1 LRGRDG
7 ELAVIGEQLAGAREG
22 RGAVL
27 FVQGRAGFG
36 KTRLLAEAAAMASQA
51 GVRAGLGAMQA
62 SDQVVPMAG
71 LIAALFDGREPL
83 VDPAARHRLHFL
95 PEQRYWLLEELE
107 SLLEQAALASPVL
120 VCIDDMHWADGGSL
134 TALRTLPPRLAHLP
148 IMWLVSFREGQARAE
163 LRAAIESL
171 EDIGAQTLP
180 LGPLDGDAV
189 AQVAGDLL
197 GAEPDPGLLELA
209 GRAHGSP
216 FLLVE
221 LLLGLQEDS
230 LVRTDSGHATLVE
243 ARLPA
248 RVTDSMR
255 ERLSRLPEPARQ
267 AALVASVLGQRF
279 SFGHLSAMLNK
290 PPSALLAPVDDLL
303 RTDLLTEDDGLL
315 TYRHDLIREAVRDT
329 LPRTAL
335 RALQRQAAD
344 ALLAAGSP
352 PVEVAAQLAAS
363 ADPGDQV
370 AVRTLHE
377 AARALGSSDPGA
389 AADLARRALELSRP
403 EDPLRG
409 PLAAETALLLHAAGR
424 VEEGKSFAD
433 HALGEALSAEQEA
446 EVRLSIAWMIA
457 VSADVR
463 AEAGR
468 RALALA
474 GLPGDLRARHLARL
488 VHNLVSAGRPQDA
501 RKLLV
506 QARHAVRSADDPDA
520 TFTLIISEALVD
532 YARGRFGP
540 GLERIEALS
549 QRRSE
554 VTEPV
559 RTLLASRLRTE
570 LLAALDRYE
579 EALRVSADGLV
590 AGQRDHQGWAVREWE
605 GGRGCRLLQVGRLGE
620 AAAALDGVVAAM
632 EKATPA
638 SSLDVQAAVAS
649 GRVAMHTGNE
659 PQIRKCAAIARAL
672 LETGA
677 RSGQRA
683 GAWLLALITLW
694 EGDAA
699 AARAQ
704 LCALG
709 EAERL
714 TIVPLNPVDIADEV
728 PLARIA
734 MAAGDGELAA
744 CAVATARQRLRLNPA
759 VASIAGTAAHAEG
772 LVTGDPDHLA
782 RAVKCFGQGPRPLA
796 LASALEDAGKVLAG
810 RGDREEGVAMLGQA
824 LELYHCAGASWDAAR
839 VRQRLR
845 ALGVRRR
852 LAGMVPPRSGWP
864 GLTECELEVVQ
875 QVARGLTNRQVA
887 ERLFLSPHTVNNH
900 LRRAFAKLDVTSRVE
915 LARLAAIH
923 DNTAGWD
930 GTWHTHSRLGDVISD

>member
-1 LRGRDG
+1 
-7 ELAVIGEQLAGAREG
+7 VIGERLAAVREG
-22 RGAVL
+22 RSTVL
-27 FVQGRAGFG
+27 FVQGRAGLG
-36 KTRLLAEAAAMASQA
+36 KTRLLAEAVAMANRT
-51 GVRAGLGAMQA
+51 GVRAGFGAVQA
-62 SDQVVPMAG
+62 SDQVVPMGG
-71 LIAALFDGREPL
+71 LVAALFDGREPL
-83 VDPAARHRLHFL
+83 VDPAARHRLLFL
-95 PEQRYWLLEELE
+95 PEQRYWLLEELG
-107 SLLEQAALASPVL
+107 SLLEEAALASPVL

-134 TALRTLPPRLAHLP
+134 TALRTLPPRLADLP

-171 EDIGAQTLP
+171 EEIGAQTLP

-189 AQVAGDLL
+189 GQLAGDLL

-221 LLLGLQEDS
+221 LLRGLQEDA
-230 LVRTDSGHATLVE
+230 LVRTDCGLATLVE

-248 RVTDSMR
+248 RVADSMR
-255 ERLSRLPEPARQ
+255 DRLSRLSEPARQ
-267 AALVASVLGQRF
+267 AALVASVLGRRF

-290 PPSALLAPVDDLL
+290 PPAALLTPVDDLL
-303 RTDLLTEDDGLL
+303 CADLLAEDDGLL

-329 LPRTAL
+329 LPPTAL
-335 RALQRQAAD
+335 RALQRQAVD
-344 ALLAAGSP
+344 ALLASGSP

-363 ADPGDQV
+363 AEPGDQM
-370 AVRTLHE
+370 AVRTLRE

-389 AADLARRALELSRP
+389 AADLTRHALELAAAS
-403 EDPLRG
+403 DPLRG

-433 HALGEALSAEQEA
+433 DALGEALSVQQEA

-463 AEAGR
+463 AEASR

-474 GLPGDLRARHLARL
+474 GLPRDLRARHLARL

-501 RKLLV
+501 RKLLG
-506 QARHAVRSADDPDA
+506 QARHAVRSAGDRDA
-520 TFTLIISEALVD
+520 TFTLAVSEALVE
-532 YARGRFGP
+532 YASGSFGP
-540 GLERIEALS
+540 ALERIEAVIR
-549 QRRSE
+549 RRSE
-554 VTEPV
+554 LNEPV
-559 RTLLASRLRTE
+559 RELLASRLRTE
-570 LLAALDRYE
+570 LLAALDRYD
-579 EALRVSADGLV
+579 EALRLSTDGLV

-605 GGRGCRLLQVGRLGE
+605 GGRGCRLFQVGRLGE

-677 RSGQRA
+677 RLGQCA
-683 GAWLLALITLW
+683 GAWLLALIALR
-694 EGDAA
+694 EGNAA
-699 AARAQ
+699 AARAH

-709 EAERL
+709 EDERL
-714 TIVPLNPVDIADEV
+714 TIVPLNPMDVTDEV

-734 MAAGDGELAA
+734 MAAGDGELASS
-744 CAVATARQRLRLNPA
+744 AVATARERLRLNPA

-772 LVTGDPDHLA
+772 LVTGDPDHI
-782 RAVKCFGQGPRPLA
+782 AVAIKCFGKGPRPLA
-796 LASALEDAGKVLAG
+796 LASALEDAGKILAG
-810 RGDREEGVAMLGQA
+810 RGDREEGIAMLGQA
-824 LELYHCAGASWDAAR
+824 LELYHRAGASWDAAR
-839 VRQRLR
+839 VRRRLR

-852 LAGMVPPRSGWP
+852 LAGMVPPRNSWS
-864 GLTECELEVVQ
+864 GLTECELEVVR

-887 ERLFLSPHTVNNH
+887 ERLFLSQHTVSNH
-900 LRRAFAKLDVTSRVE
+900 LRHAFAKLDVTSRVE
-915 LARLAAIH
+915 LARLAAID
-923 DNTAGWD
+923 DNTA
-930 GTWHTHSRLGDVISD
+930 R

>member
-36 KTRLLAEAAAMASQA
+36 KTRLLAEAAARASQA
-51 GVRAGLGAMQA
+51 GVRAGFGAVQA

-83 VDPAARHRLHFL
+83 VETAARHRLHFL

-148 IMWLVSFREGQARAE
+148 IIWLVSFRESQARAE
-163 LRAAIESL
+163 LRAVIESL
-171 EDIGAQTLP
+171 DEIGAQTLT

-189 AQVAGDLL
+189 EQVVGDLL

-209 GRAHGSP
+209 VRAHGSP

-221 LLLGLQEDS
+221 LLRGLQEDA

-248 RVTDSMR
+248 RITDSMR
-255 ERLSRLPEPARQ
+255 DRLSRLSEPARQ
-267 AALVASVLGQRF
+267 AALVASVLGRRF
-279 SFGHLSAMLNK
+279 SFGHLSAMLSE
-290 PPSALLAPVDDLL
+290 PPSALLERVDELL
-303 RTDLLTEDDGLL
+303 RADLLTEDDGLL
-315 TYRHDLIREAVRDT
+315 TYRHDLICEAVRDT

-335 RALQRQAAD
+335 RTLHRQAVD
-344 ALLAAGSP
+344 VLLAAGSL
-352 PVEVAAQLAAS
+352 PVDVAAQLAAS
-363 ADPGDQV
+363 AGPGDRV
-370 AVRTLHE
+370 AVRTLRE
-377 AARALGSSDPGA
+377 AARVLGSSDPGA
-389 AADLARRALELSRP
+389 AADLTRRALELAGL

-433 HALGEALSAEQEA
+433 DALGEALSVQQEA

-463 AEAGR
+463 AEASR

-488 VHNLVSAGRPQDA
+488 VHNLVSAGWPQDGW
-501 RKLLV
+501 KLLGK
-506 QARHAVRSADDPDA
+506 ARHAVRSAGDPDA
-520 TFTLIISEALVD
+520 TFTLAVSEALLD
-532 YARGRFGP
+532 YTRGSFGP
-540 GLERIEALS
+540 ALESIEAVS
-549 QRRSE
+549 RRSGLN
-554 VTEPV
+554 EPV
-559 RTLLASRLRTE
+559 RELLASRLRTE
-570 LLAALDRYE
+570 LLAVLDRYD
-579 EALRVSADGLV
+579 EALRLSTDGLV

-677 RSGQRA
+677 RSGRCA
-683 GAWLLALITLW
+683 GAWLLALIALW

-699 AARAQ
+699 AAGAH

-714 TIVPLNPVDIADEV
+714 TIVPLNPMDVTDEV
-728 PLARIA
+728 SLVRIA
-734 MAAGDGELAA
+734 MAVGDGELATS
-744 CAVATARQRLRLNPA
+744 AVATARERLRLNPA

-772 LVTGDPDHLA
+772 LVTGDADHLA
-782 RAVKCFGQGPRPLA
+782 VAVKYFGEGPRPLA

-810 RGDREEGVAMLGQA
+810 RGDREEGVALLGQA
-824 LELYHCAGASWDAAR
+824 LELYFRSGASWDAAR

-852 LAGMVPPRSGWP
+852 LAGMVPSRNGWS
-864 GLTECELEVVQ
+864 GLTECELEVAR

-887 ERLFLSPHTVNNH
+887 ERLFLSQHTVSNH
-900 LRRAFAKLDVTSRVE
+900 LRHAFAKLDTTSRVE

-923 DNTAGWD
+923 DNTVG
-930 GTWHTHSRLGDVISD
+930 

>member
-1 LRGRDG
+1 M
-7 ELAVIGEQLAGAREG
+7 IGERLAGVRQG

-27 FVQGRAGFG
+27 FVQGQAGFG
-36 KTRLLAEAAAMASQA
+36 KTRLLAEAAAMASRA
-51 GVRAGLGAMQA
+51 GVRAGFGAVQA
-62 SDQVVPMAG
+62 SDQVVPMGG

-83 VDPAARHRLHFL
+83 VDPGALRSLHFL

-107 SLLEQAALASPVL
+107 SLLEEAALASPVL

-148 IMWLVSFREGQARAE
+148 IIWLVSFRESQARAE
-163 LRAAIESL
+163 LLTAIKSL
-171 EDIGAQTLP
+171 DEFGAQTLL

-189 AQVAGDLL
+189 GQVAEDLL
-197 GAEPDPGLLELA
+197 GREPDPGLLELA

-221 LLLGLQEDS
+221 LLRGLQEEA
-230 LVRTDSGHATLVE
+230 LVRTESGYASLVE

-248 RVTDSMR
+248 RITDSMR
-255 ERLSRLPEPARQ
+255 HRLSRLSEPARQ
-267 AALVASVLGQRF
+267 AALVASVLGRRF
-279 SFGHLSAMLNK
+279 SFGHLSAMLNE
-290 PPSALLAPVDDLL
+290 PPSALLERVDELL
-303 RTDLLTEDDGLL
+303 RADLLTEDDGLL

-335 RALQRQAAD
+335 RALQRQAVD

-363 ADPGDQV
+363 AEPGDQV

-389 AADLARRALELSRP
+389 AADLTRRALELAGAG
-403 EDPLRG
+403 DPLRG

-433 HALGEALSAEQEA
+433 HALSEALSAEQEA

-463 AEAGR
+463 AEASR

-488 VHNLVSAGRPQDA
+488 VHNLVSAGRPKDA
-501 RKLLV
+501 RKLLG
-506 QARHAVRSADDPDA
+506 QARHAVRSAGDPDA
-520 TFTLIISEALVD
+520 TFTLAVSEALLD
-532 YARGRFGP
+532 YTRGSFGP
-540 GLERIEALS
+540 ALESIEAVSRWPRLN
-549 QRRSE
+549 
-554 VTEPV
+554 EPV
-559 RTLLASRLRTE
+559 RELLASRLRTE
-570 LLAALDRYE
+570 LLAGLDRYD
-579 EALRVSADGLV
+579 EALRLSTNGLV

-672 LETGA
+672 LETAA
-677 RSGQRA
+677 RLGQCA
-683 GAWLLALITLW
+683 GAWLLALIAVW

-699 AARAQ
+699 AARTH

-714 TIVPLNPVDIADEV
+714 TIVPLNPMDVTDEV
-728 PLARIA
+728 LLVRIA
-734 MAAGDGELAA
+734 MAAGDGELATS
-744 CAVATARQRLRLNPA
+744 AVASARERLRLNPA

-772 LVTGDPDHLA
+772 LITGGPDQLTL
-782 RAVKCFGQGPRPLA
+782 AVKCFEQGPRPLA

-810 RGDREEGVAMLGQA
+810 RGDREEGVALLGQA
-824 LELYHCAGASWDAAR
+824 LELYFRAGASWDAAR
-839 VRQRLR
+839 LRQRLR
-845 ALGVRRR
+845 AFGVRRR
-852 LAGMVPPRSGWP
+852 LVGMVPPRNGWS
-864 GLTECELEVVQ
+864 GLTECELEVVR

-887 ERLFLSPHTVNNH
+887 ERLFLSQHTVSNH
-900 LRRAFAKLDVTSRVE
+900 LRHAFAKLDITSRVE

-923 DNTAGWD
+923 DKTVG
-930 GTWHTHSRLGDVISD
+930 

>member
-1 LRGRDG
+1 LRGRDE
-7 ELAVIGEQLAGAREG
+7 ELAVIREQLAGAREG

-36 KTRLLAEAAAMASQA
+36 KTRLLAEAAAIASQA
-51 GVRAGLGAMQA
+51 GVRAGVGTVQA

-83 VDPAARHRLHFL
+83 AGPAARHRLHFL

-148 IMWLVSFREGQARAE
+148 IIWLVSFREGQARAG

-171 EDIGAQTLP
+171 DEIGAHTLT
-180 LGPLDGDAV
+180 LGPLDCDAV
-189 AQVAGDLL
+189 EEVVGDLL
-197 GAEPDPGLLELA
+197 SAEPDPGLLELA
-209 GRAHGSP
+209 ARAHGSP

-221 LLLGLQEDS
+221 LLRGLQEDA

-248 RVTDSMR
+248 RLTDSMR
-255 ERLSRLPEPARQ
+255 DRLSRLSERARQ
-267 AALVASVLGQRF
+267 AALLASVLGRRF
-279 SFGHLSAMLNK
+279 SFGHLSAMLSE
-290 PPSALLAPVDDLL
+290 PPSALLERVDELL
-303 RTDLLTEDDGLL
+303 RADLLTEDDGLL
-315 TYRHDLIREAVRDT
+315 TYRHDLICEAVRDT

-335 RALQRQAAD
+335 RALQRQAVD

-352 PVEVAAQLAAS
+352 AVEVAAQLAAS
-363 ADPGDQV
+363 AEPGDQV

-389 AADLARRALELSRP
+389 AADLTRRALELAGL

-433 HALGEALSAEQEA
+433 DALSEALSVQQEA

-463 AEAGR
+463 AEASR

-474 GLPGDLRARHLARL
+474 GLPRDLRARHLARL
-488 VHNLVSAGRPQDA
+488 VHNLVSAGWPQDG
-501 RKLLV
+501 RKLLGK
-506 QARHAVRSADDPDA
+506 ARHAVRSASDPDA
-520 TFTLIISEALVD
+520 TFTLAVSEALLD
-532 YARGRFGP
+532 YTRGSFGP
-540 GLERIEALS
+540 ALDRIEAVS
-549 QRRSE
+549 RRRSE
-554 VTEPV
+554 VNEPV
-559 RTLLASRLRTE
+559 RELLACRLRTE
-570 LLAALDRYE
+570 VLAALDRYD
-579 EALRVSADGLV
+579 EALRLSTDGLV

-649 GRVAMHTGNE
+649 GWVAMHTGNE

-677 RSGQRA
+677 RRGQCS
-683 GAWLLALITLW
+683 GAWLLALIAMW

-699 AARAQ
+699 AARAH

-714 TIVPLNPVDIADEV
+714 TIVPLNPMDVTDEV
-728 PLARIA
+728 ALVRIA
-734 MAAGDGELAA
+734 MATGDGELATS
-744 CAVATARQRLRLNPA
+744 AVATARERLRLNPA
-759 VASIAGTAAHAEG
+759 VASIAGTSAHVEG
-772 LVTGDPDHLA
+772 LISGGPDQLA
-782 RAVKCFGQGPRPLA
+782 LAVKCFEEGPRPLA
-796 LASALEDAGKVLAG
+796 LASALEDAGKVLAA
-810 RGDREEGVAMLGQA
+810 RGDREEGVALLGQA
-824 LELYHCAGASWDAAR
+824 LELYFRAGASWDAGR
-839 VRQRLR
+839 LRQRLR

-852 LAGMVPPRSGWP
+852 LAGMVPPQNGWS
-864 GLTECELEVVQ
+864 GLTECELEVVR

-887 ERLFLSPHTVNNH
+887 ERLFLSQHTVSNH
-900 LRRAFAKLDVTSRVE
+900 LRHAFAKLDITSRVE

-923 DNTAGWD
+923 DNTA
-930 GTWHTHSRLGDVISD
+930 R

>member
-1 LRGRDG
+1 
-7 ELAVIGEQLAGAREG
+7 VIGERLAIAREG
-22 RGAVL
+22 HGAVL
-27 FVQGRAGFG
+27 FVRGRAGFG
-36 KTRLLAEAAAMASQA
+36 KTRLLAEAAAMAGRA
-51 GVRAGLGAMQA
+51 GVRAGFGAVQA
-62 SDQVVPMAG
+62 SDQVVPMVG
-71 LIAALFDGREPL
+71 LVAALFDGREPL
-83 VDPAARHRLHFL
+83 VDPAARGRLHFL

-107 SLLEQAALASPVL
+107 SLLEEAALASPVL

-134 TALRTLPPRLAHLP
+134 AALRTLPPRLAHLP

-171 EDIGAQTLP
+171 EEIGAQTLL

-189 AQVAGDLL
+189 GKVARDLL

-221 LLLGLQEDS
+221 LLRGLQEDA

-243 ARLPA
+243 ARLPT

-255 ERLSRLPEPARQ
+255 DRLFRLSEPARR
-267 AALVASVLGQRF
+267 AALVASVLGRRF
-279 SFGHLSAMLNK
+279 SFGHLSAMLDE
-290 PPSALLAPVDDLL
+290 PPSALLTPVDELLRADLL
-303 RTDLLTEDDGLL
+303 AEDDGLL
-315 TYRHDLIREAVRDT
+315 AYRHDLIREAVGDT
-329 LPRTAL
+329 LPPSAL
-335 RALQRQAAD
+335 RALRRQAVD
-344 ALLAAGSP
+344 ALLATGSP

-363 ADPGDQV
+363 AEPGDQV
-370 AVRTLHE
+370 AVRTLRE

-389 AADLARRALELSRP
+389 AADLTRRALELAGAG
-403 EDPLRG
+403 DPLRG

-424 VEEGKSFAD
+424 VKEGKSFAD
-433 HALGEALSAEQEA
+433 HALGEALSVEQEA

-463 AEAGR
+463 AQAGR
-468 RALALA
+468 SALALA
-474 GLPGDLRARHLARL
+474 GLPGALRARHLARL

-501 RKLLV
+501 RKLLRR
-506 QARHAVRSADDPDA
+506 ARQAVRSAGDPDA
-520 TFTLIISEALVD
+520 TFTLAVSEALLE
-532 YARGRFGP
+532 YASGSFGP
-540 GLERIEALS
+540 ALERIEALS
-549 QRRSE
+549 RRRSGLN
-554 VTEPV
+554 EPV
-559 RTLLASRLRTE
+559 RKLLASRLHTE
-570 LLAALDRYE
+570 LLAALDRYD
-579 EALRVSADGLV
+579 EALRLSIDGLV

-605 GGRGCRLLQVGRLGE
+605 GGRGCRLLQVGRLAE
-620 AAAALDGVVAAM
+620 AAAALDGVVSAM

-638 SSLDVQAAVAS
+638 SSLDVQAVVAS
-649 GRVAMHTGNE
+649 GRVAIHTGNE

-683 GAWLLALITLW
+683 GAWLLALIALR

-699 AARAQ
+699 AARAH

-709 EAERL
+709 EAERF
-714 TIVPLNPVDIADEV
+714 TIVPLNPVDVSDEV

-734 MAAGDGELAA
+734 MAAGDAELATSA
-744 CAVATARQRLRLNPA
+744 MTAARERLRLNPN

-772 LVTGDPDHLA
+772 LVMRDADHLA
-782 RAVKCFGQGPRPLA
+782 VAVKCFEAGPRPLA

-810 RGDREEGVAMLGQA
+810 RGDREEGVALLGQA
-824 LELYHCAGASWDAAR
+824 LELYSHAGASWDAAR
-839 VRQRLR
+839 VRRRLR

-852 LAGMVPPRSGWP
+852 LAGLAPPRNGWS
-864 GLTECELEVVQ
+864 GLTESELH
-875 QVARGLTNRQVA
+875 VARLVAQGLTNRETA
-887 ERLFLSPHTVNNH
+887 ERLFLSPHTVSNH
-900 LRRAFAKLDVTSRVE
+900 LRHAFAKLDVSSRVE

-923 DNTAGWD
+923 DNTAG
-930 GTWHTHSRLGDVISD
+930 

>member
-1 LRGRDG
+1 M
-7 ELAVIGEQLAGAREG
+7 IGEQLAGAREG

-36 KTRLLAEAAAMASQA
+36 KTRLLAEAAAMAGQA
-51 GVRAGLGAMQA
+51 GVRAGFGAVQA

-83 VDPAARHRLHFL
+83 VDPAARHRLPFL

-120 VCIDDMHWADGGSL
+120 VCIDDMQWADGGSL

-148 IMWLVSFREGQARAE
+148 VIWLVSFREGQARAE
-163 LRAAIESL
+163 LRAAVESL
-171 EDIGAQTLP
+171 DEIGAQTLT
-180 LGPLDGDAV
+180 LGALDGDAV
-189 AQVAGDLL
+189 EQVVGDLL
-197 GAEPDPGLLELA
+197 GAAPDPGLLELA
-209 GRAHGSP
+209 RRAHGSP

-221 LLLGLQEDS
+221 LLRGLQEDA

-255 ERLSRLPEPARQ
+255 DRLSRLSEPARQ
-267 AALVASVLGQRF
+267 AALVASVLGRRF
-279 SFGHLSAMLNK
+279 SFGHLSAMLSE
-290 PPSALLAPVDDLL
+290 PPSALLERVDELRRADLL
-303 RTDLLTEDDGLL
+303 AEDDGLL
-315 TYRHDLIREAVRDT
+315 TYRHDLICEAVRDT

-335 RALQRQAAD
+335 RALQRQAVD
-344 ALLAAGSP
+344 ALLAAGSLA
-352 PVEVAAQLAAS
+352 VEVAAQLAAS
-363 ADPGDQV
+363 AEPGDQV

-377 AARALGSSDPGA
+377 AARVLGSSDPGA
-389 AADLARRALELSRP
+389 AADLTRRALQLAGL

-433 HALGEALSAEQEA
+433 DALSKALSAQQEA

-463 AEAGR
+463 AEASR

-488 VHNLVSAGRPQDA
+488 VHNLVSAGCPQDG
-501 RKLLV
+501 RKLLGK
-506 QARHAVRSADDPDA
+506 ARHAVRSAGDPDA
-520 TFTLIISEALVD
+520 TFTLAVSEALLD
-532 YARGRFGP
+532 YTRGSFGP
-540 GLERIEALS
+540 ALDRIEAVS
-549 QRRSE
+549 RRRSE
-554 VTEPV
+554 VNEPV
-559 RTLLASRLRTE
+559 RELLASRLRTE
-570 LLAALDRYE
+570 VLAALDRYD
-579 EALRVSADGLV
+579 EALRLSTDGLV
-590 AGQRDHQGWAVREWE
+590 VGQRDHHGWAVREWE
-605 GGRGCRLLQVGRLGE
+605 GGRGCRLLQIGRLGE

-677 RSGQRA
+677 RRGQCS
-683 GAWLLALITLW
+683 GAWLLALIAMW

-699 AARAQ
+699 AARTH

-714 TIVPLNPVDIADEV
+714 TIVPLNPTDVTDEV
-728 PLARIA
+728 ALARIA

-744 CAVATARQRLRLNPA
+744 SAVATARERRRLNPA

-772 LVTGDPDHLA
+772 LVTGSPDHLA
-782 RAVKCFGQGPRPLA
+782 LAVKCFEEGPRPLA

-810 RGDREEGVAMLGQA
+810 RGDREEGVALLGQA
-824 LELYHCAGASWDAAR
+824 LELYFRAGASWDAAR
-839 VRQRLR
+839 LRQRLR

-852 LAGMVPPRSGWP
+852 LTGMVPPRNGWS
-864 GLTECELEVVQ
+864 GLTECELEVVR
-875 QVARGLTNRQVA
+875 QVAGGLTNRQVA
-887 ERLFLSPHTVNNH
+887 ERLFLSQHTVSNH
-900 LRRAFAKLDVTSRVE
+900 LRHAFARLGITSRVE
-915 LARLAAIH
+915 LARLVAIH
-923 DNTAGWD
+923 DNTAG
-930 GTWHTHSRLGDVISD
+930 

>member
-1 LRGRDG
+1 M
-7 ELAVIGEQLAGAREG
+7 IGERLAGVRQG

-27 FVQGRAGFG
+27 FVQGQAGFG
-36 KTRLLAEAAAMASQA
+36 KTRLLAEAAAMASRA
-51 GVRAGLGAMQA
+51 GVRAGFGAVQA
-62 SDQVVPMAG
+62 SDQVVPMGG

-83 VDPAARHRLHFL
+83 VDPGALRSLHFL

-107 SLLEQAALASPVL
+107 SLLEEAALASPVL

-148 IMWLVSFREGQARAE
+148 IIWLVSFRESQARAE
-163 LRAAIESL
+163 LLTAIKSL
-171 EDIGAQTLP
+171 DEFGAQTLL

-189 AQVAGDLL
+189 GQVAEDLL
-197 GAEPDPGLLELA
+197 GTEPDPGLLELA

-221 LLLGLQEDS
+221 LLRGLQEEA
-230 LVRTDSGHATLVE
+230 LVRTESGYASLVE

-248 RVTDSMR
+248 RITDSMR
-255 ERLSRLPEPARQ
+255 HRLSRLSEPARQ
-267 AALVASVLGQRF
+267 AALVASVLGRRF
-279 SFGHLSAMLNK
+279 SFGHLSAMLNE
-290 PPSALLAPVDDLL
+290 PPSALLERVDELL
-303 RTDLLTEDDGLL
+303 RADLLTEDDGLL

-335 RALQRQAAD
+335 RALQRQAVD

-363 ADPGDQV
+363 AEPGDQV

-389 AADLARRALELSRP
+389 AADLTRRALELAGAG
-403 EDPLRG
+403 DPLRG

-433 HALGEALSAEQEA
+433 HALSEALSAEQEA

-463 AEAGR
+463 AEASR

-474 GLPGDLRARHLARL
+474 GLPEYLRARHLARL

-501 RKLLV
+501 RKLLG
-506 QARHAVRSADDPDA
+506 QARHGVRSASDPDA
-520 TFTLIISEALVD
+520 TFTLAVSEALLD
-532 YARGRFGP
+532 YTRGSFGP
-540 GLERIEALS
+540 ALESIEAVS
-549 QRRSE
+549 RRPGLN
-554 VTEPV
+554 EPV
-559 RTLLASRLRTE
+559 RELLASRLRTE
-570 LLAALDRYE
+570 LLAGLDRYD
-579 EALRVSADGLV
+579 EALRLSTNGLV

-672 LETGA
+672 LETAA
-677 RSGQRA
+677 RLGQCA
-683 GAWLLALITLW
+683 GAWLLALIAMW
-694 EGDAA
+694 EGDVA
-699 AARAQ
+699 AARTH

-709 EAERL
+709 ETERL
-714 TIVPLNPVDIADEV
+714 TIVPLNPMDVTDEV
-728 PLARIA
+728 LLVRIA
-734 MAAGDGELAA
+734 MAAGDGELATS
-744 CAVATARQRLRLNPA
+744 AVASARERRRLNPA

-772 LVTGDPDHLA
+772 LITGGPDQLTL
-782 RAVKCFGQGPRPLA
+782 AVKCFEQGPRPLA

-810 RGDREEGVAMLGQA
+810 CGDREEGVALLGQA
-824 LELYHCAGASWDAAR
+824 LELYFRAGASWDAAR
-839 VRQRLR
+839 LRQRLR

-852 LAGMVPPRSGWP
+852 LVGMVPPRNGWS
-864 GLTECELEVVQ
+864 GLTECELEVVR

-887 ERLFLSPHTVNNH
+887 ERLFLSQHTVSNH
-900 LRRAFAKLDVTSRVE
+900 LRHAFAKLDITSRVE

-923 DNTAGWD
+923 DNTVG
-930 GTWHTHSRLGDVISD
+930 

>member
-1 LRGRDG
+1 
-7 ELAVIGEQLAGAREG
+7 VIGERLAAARQG

-36 KTRLLAEAAAMASQA
+36 KTRLLAEATAMAGRA
-51 GVRAGLGAMQA
+51 GVRAGFGAVQA
-62 SDQVVPMAG
+62 SDQVVPMG
-71 LIAALFDGREPL
+71 SLIAALFDGREPL
-83 VDPAARHRLHFL
+83 ADPGARHRLPYL

-107 SLLEQAALASPVL
+107 SLLEKAALASPVL

-134 TALRTLPPRLAHLP
+134 AALRTLPPRLAHLP
-148 IMWLVSFREGQARAE
+148 IMWLVSFRVGQARAE

-171 EDIGAQTLP
+171 EEIGAQTLP

-189 AQVAGDLL
+189 GQVAGDLL
-197 GAEPDPGLLELA
+197 GAEPDRGLLELA

-221 LLLGLQEDS
+221 LLRGLQEEA
-230 LVRTDSGHATLVE
+230 LVRTGCGHATLVE

-248 RVTDSMR
+248 RVTESMR

-267 AALVASVLGQRF
+267 AALVASVLGRRF
-279 SFGHLSAMLNK
+279 SFGHLSAMLNE
-290 PPSALLAPVDDLL
+290 PPSALLARVDELL
-303 RTDLLTEDDGLL
+303 CADLLTEDDGLL
-315 TYRHDLIREAVRDT
+315 AYRHDLIQEAVRDT

-335 RALQRQAAD
+335 RALQRQAVD

-363 ADPGDQV
+363 AGPGDQA
-370 AVRTLHE
+370 AVRTLRE

-389 AADLARRALELSRP
+389 AADLTRRALELAGAG
-403 EDPLRG
+403 DPLRG

-433 HALGEALSAEQEA
+433 DALGEALSAEQEA

-463 AEAGR
+463 AEASR

-474 GLPGDLRARHLARL
+474 GLPRDLRARHLARL
-488 VHNLVSAGRPQDA
+488 VHNLVSAGRPQDG
-501 RKLLV
+501 RKLLG
-506 QARHAVRSADDPDA
+506 QARHAVRSAGDPDA
-520 TFTLIISEALVD
+520 TFTLTVSEALLD
-532 YARGRFGP
+532 YARGSFGP
-540 GLERIEALS
+540 GLERIEGVS
-549 QRRSE
+549 RRRSE
-554 VTEPV
+554 LNEPV
-559 RTLLASRLRTE
+559 RELLASRLRTE
-570 LLAALDRYE
+570 LLAALDRYD
-579 EALRVSADGLV
+579 EALRLSTDGLV

-605 GGRGCRLLQVGRLGE
+605 GGRGCRLLQVGRLSE

-659 PQIRKCAAIARAL
+659 PQVRKCAAIARAL
-672 LETGA
+672 LEEGA
-677 RSGQRA
+677 RLGQCA
-683 GAWLLALITLW
+683 GAWLLALIALG

-699 AARAQ
+699 AARAH

-714 TIVPLNPVDIADEV
+714 TIVPLNPMDVTDEV

-734 MAAGDGELAA
+734 MAAGDSELAA
-744 CAVATARQRLRLNPA
+744 SAVATARERRRLNPG

-772 LVTGDPDHLA
+772 LVTGGPDQLA
-782 RAVKCFGQGPRPLA
+782 LAVKCFEEGPRPLA

-810 RGDREEGVAMLGQA
+810 RGDREEGVAQLGQA
-824 LELYHCAGASWDAAR
+824 LELYVQAGASWDAAR
-839 VRQRLR
+839 ARQRLR

-852 LAGMVPPRSGWP
+852 LAGMVPPRNGWP
-864 GLTECELEVVQ
+864 GLTECELEVAR

-887 ERLFLSPHTVNNH
+887 ERLFLSQHTVNNH
-900 LRRAFAKLDVTSRVE
+900 LRHAFAKLDITSRVE

-923 DNTAGWD
+923 DNTAE
-930 GTWHTHSRLGDVISD
+930 